1 MFALAQAVSV
11 VLLLEV
17 IPEFIDDFEAKWF
30 LLFNFTIGKIQIF
43 HLILNFYNNF
53 FLIFFLAITVYIMM
67 VIYSLY
73 LEIYDE
79 ELNKNNMYASRAFQY

>member
-53 FLIFFLAITVYIMM
+53 FLIFSSSNYCLH
-67 VIYSLY
+67 
-73 LEIYDE
+73 YDGH
-79 ELNKNNMYASRAFQY
+79 LFTLFGNI